1 MIERW
6 FSAVLA
12 AQSYE
17 VAKAIADCG
26 GMVKGYGATRHRT
39 TSRLLVIL
47 DAVRRMDGVEAD
59 FIRQA
64 FKTAMSG
71 EDSAEFDE
79 VIRNT
84 PTITEPVMQRS
95 SN

>member
-1 MIERW
+1 MIEAW

-12 AQSYE
+12 AQSYD

-47 DAVRRMDGVEAD
+47 ESVKTMSVVDAD
-59 FIRQA
+59 FIRRA
-64 FKTAMSG
+64 HKAAMAG
-71 EDSAEFDE
+71 EDAAEFDD
-79 VIRNT
+79 VMRNQ
-84 PTITEPVMQRS
+84 PSAEPVVQ
-95 SN
+95 

>member
-6 FSAVLA
+6 FSAVMA
-12 AQSYE
+12 AQSTD

-39 TSRLLVIL
+39 TSRLLAIL
-47 DAVRRMDGVEAD
+47 DAAKAQDVVTVD

-64 FKTAMSG
+64 QKAAMLG
-71 EDSAEFDE
+71 EDSSAFDDLIQSE
-79 VIRNT
+79 SLLI
-84 PTITEPVMQRS
+84 EPAVR
-95 SN
+95 